1 MWRVLSAGA
10 LLAVGALA
18 LHAGATLGATHT
30 LHATHQKHKSH
41 FARGPRGPR
50 GRRGAVGPR
59 GRTGAAGM
67 TGATGPRGP
76 SGLTGETGP
85 NFEQTLLSVY
95 DTTAQP
101 AATANTFQN
110 VTFSNVSQGGG
121 VSFTPGSA
129 DVTVPTAGTYLI
141 DASISAGT
149 NADSTYTTLTISE
162 RLTLNATEIPG
173 SLAADQLPV
182 APDSHFSVVIPTTTV
197 VTAGAGDVIRLQFT
211 SSDADGGL
219 LAIGAGTTPTSAH
232 LTIIRIG

>member
-18 LHAGATLGATHT
+18 LQAGATLGATHT
-30 LHATHQKHKSH
+30 LHATHHKHKSH
-41 FARGPRGPR
+41 SARGPR

-67 TGATGPRGP
+67 TGATGPGGP
-76 SGLTGETGP
+76 TGVTGVTGP

-110 VTFSNVSQGGG
+110 VTFSNVSQDGG
-121 VSFTPGSA
+121 VSFTPGSS
-129 DVTVPTAGTYLI
+129 DMTVPNAGTYLI

-149 NADSTYTTLTISE
+149 NADSTYTTLTMSE
-162 RLTLNATEIPG
+162 RLTLNGTEIPG
-173 SLAADQLPV
+173 SQAADQFPV
-182 APDSHFSVVIPTTTV
+182 APDSHFSVVIPTTIV
-197 VTAGAGDVIRLQFT
+197 VTASTGDVIRLQFT
-211 SSDADGGL
+211 SSDVDGGL
-219 LAIGAGTTPTSAH
+219 LAIGAGTTPTSAR
-232 LTIIRIG
+232 LSIIRIG